1 MEASKIIKDLRN
13 SKGMSRKEFSE
24 YTGIPVRTIEDWEA
38 ERRVPPEYIPR
49 LLAYRIKYEDMLYQR
64 KIVKEFNVITDVDNS
79 KIVLINDIRFKSRR
93 NIDWNEIENMLKE
106 YIGKY
111 YEILNTSDVV
121 YIGSDFP
128 DEYSHSVDTKNL
140 KGANKK
146 AKANAITAI
155 GELIQIAADRTEYL
169 DFQGKH
175 GSKARYGWYRYN
187 TKFGIPVY
195 NEQGE
200 LERYNIFTARI
211 LVRRDQDGKLYLY
224 DITRIKKETSRPL

>member
-38 ERRVPPEYIPR
+38 ARRIPPEYIPR
-49 LLAYRIKYEDMLYQR
+49 LLAYWIKYEDMLYQR
-64 KIVKEFNVITDVDNS
+64 KIMKELNVITDVDNS

-93 NIDWNEIENMLKE
+93 NIDWNEIEDMLKE

-155 GELIQIAADRTEYL
+155 GELIQTAADRTEYL

-211 LVRRDQDGKLYLY
+211 LVRRDRDGKLYLY
-224 DITRIKKETSRPL
+224 DITRIKKETSKPL

>member
-155 GELIQIAADRTEYL
+155 GDLIQIAADRTEYL

>member
-1 MEASKIIKDLRN
+1 MEASKIIKNLRN
-13 SKGMSRKEFSE
+13 TKGMSRKEFSE

-38 ERRVPPEYIPR
+38 ARRTPPEYIPR
-49 LLAYRIKYEDMLYQR
+49 LLTYRIKYEDMLYQR
-64 KIVKEFNVITDVDNS
+64 KIMKEFNVITDVDNS

-121 YIGSDFP
+121 YIGPDFP

-140 KGANKK
+140 KGDNKK

-155 GELIQIAADRTEYL
+155 GELIQTAADRTECL

-211 LVRRDQDGKLYLY
+211 LVRRDQNGKLYLY